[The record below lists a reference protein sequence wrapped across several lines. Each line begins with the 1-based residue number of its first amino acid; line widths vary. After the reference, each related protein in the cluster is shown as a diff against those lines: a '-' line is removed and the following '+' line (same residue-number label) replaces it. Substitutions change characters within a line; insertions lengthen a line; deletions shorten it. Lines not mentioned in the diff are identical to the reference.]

1 VTTRADDV
9 MGDFGCFFYVTKVF
23 LAEFLVIEEFAVGL
37 LETDEDGELEEF
49 NQQENGLKVPTVD
62 K

>member
-1 VTTRADDV
+1 
-9 MGDFGCFFYVTKVF
+9 MGDLGGFFYVTKVF
-23 LAEFLVIEEFAVGL
+23 LAEFLVVEEFAVGL